1 MRRRDL
7 VFGAAIVRAG
17 SRAEA
22 QEAQQS
28 AHIGFIVSGEAFPR
42 RHFDGAMTRL
52 GWIEGRNLTVKR
64 RVTGE
69 SPDRRKAAAA
79 ELVASN
85 LDVIVAAGTIDARP
99 LRALTHAVPIV
110 VISGSD
116 LGEAGLVDSL
126 SHPGGNVTG
135 IVSLGGEL
143 DSKRLELLHALFPA
157 ATRISVLFSAQDP
170 RSTPRVKAIQALV
183 RPLGI
188 RVNPRL
194 VNEVGELDAAYA
206 ASAANRD
213 EAILVQESPLT
224 FENQRRLVALA
235 AQHRLPAIYE
245 RRQFVDNGGLVSYG
259 QLWRENF
266 ERAAVLVDKI
276 LKGAK
281 PADLPVEQPTHFELV
296 VNLNTAKALGITVPE
311 SILARAD
318 EVIE

>member
-1 MRRRDL
+1 M
-7 VFGAAIVRAG
+7 FGAIICAG

-22 QEAQQS
+22 RQS

-42 RHFDGAMTRL
+42 HYFDDAMRRL
-52 GWIEGRNLTVKR
+52 GWVEGGNLAVER

-79 ELVASN
+79 ELVAEHVD
-85 LDVIVAAGTIDARP
+85 LIVAAGTVDARP
-99 LRALTHAVPIV
+99 LRMVTHTIPIV

-116 LGEAGLVDSL
+116 LVEAGLVDSL
-126 SHPGGNVTG
+126 ARPGGNVTG
-135 IVSLGGEL
+135 IASLGGEL
-143 DSKRLELLHALFPA
+143 DGKRFELLRALLPA
-157 ATRISVLFSAQDP
+157 ITQISVLFSAPDP
-170 RSTPRVKAIQALV
+170 RSSPRVQAIQALA

-188 RVNPRL
+188 KVNPRL
-194 VNEVGELDAAYA
+194 VNEAGEFDAAYA

-213 EAILVQESPLT
+213 EAILVQESPLA
-224 FENQRRLVALA
+224 FENQQHLVALA
-235 AQHRLPAIYE
+235 AQHRLPAVYE

-266 ERAAVLVDKI
+266 DRAAALVDKV

-281 PADLPVEQPTHFELV
+281 PAELPIEQPTHFELV
-296 VNLNTAKALGITVPE
+296 VNLKTARVLGLTVPE